1 MATSTAEPTRTDD
14 VHLRNL
20 DLETQ
25 GVLGRA
31 ALSTAGI
38 VAETLTMA
46 KIAGRELIDV
56 TDALVDSTLDASQ
69 TFARLAGPF
78 ETFAAAPVTVARNTW
93 KTATTGAH
101 RLLTLA

>member
-1 MATSTAEPTRTDD
+1 MATTAEQTHADD
-14 VHLRNL
+14 THLRNL

-38 VAETLTMA
+38 VAESLTMG
-46 KIAGRELIDV
+46 KIAGRELIDLA
-56 TDALVDSTLDASQ
+56 DALVDSSLDASQ

-78 ETFAAAPVTVARNTW
+78 ETFAVAPINVARTTW
-93 KTATTGAH
+93 KTATNGAH